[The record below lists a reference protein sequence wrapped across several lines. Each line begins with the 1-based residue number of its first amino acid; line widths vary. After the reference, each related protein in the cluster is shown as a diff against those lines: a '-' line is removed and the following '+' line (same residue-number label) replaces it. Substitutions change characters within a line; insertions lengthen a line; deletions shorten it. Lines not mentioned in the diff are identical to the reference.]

1 MRLVQFIIFFSIVVS
16 IYAAINYYIYHRAMM
31 AIPADASWRSMFPW
45 VFLFLASSYIIARIL
60 ERIWLSPVSDIFTWI
75 GVFWLGLMVYFLLA
89 VIVIDLARLIH
100 LVVPIYPDFLSQN
113 LPASR
118 FWIFKA
124 ILVMAVITVIAG
136 FINARSPRIREIEIV
151 INKDAGER
159 KELHI
164 ALASDVHMGTLVGPR
179 RTDKMVR
186 MINSLK
192 PDIVLFAG
200 DLVDEDLAP
209 VIRYDLGES
218 LKQLSAPLGIFAVTG
233 NHEYIG
239 GAEKAVGYLE
249 EHGIRILRDSTL
261 LIGESFYLAGREDKE
276 KGRFSG
282 KERKRIEEILSGIDI
297 SRPVIMMDHQPFRFD
312 DVVANGV
319 DLQLSGHTH
328 HGQLWPFNYIT
339 KAIYEVSWG
348 YKKKGNTHFY
358 VSSGYGGW
366 GPPVRIGNRPEI
378 VNIRIK
384 FK

>member
-1 MRLVQFIIFFSIVVS
+1 MRLVQFLIFFSIVVS

-31 AIPADASWRSMFPW
+31 AIPADAPWRSLFPW

-60 ERIWLSPVSDIFTWI
+60 DRVWLSPVSDFFTWI
-75 GVFWLGLMVYFLLA
+75 GALWLGLMVYILLA
-89 VIVIDLARLIH
+89 VILIDLVRLIH
-100 LVVPIYPDFLSQN
+100 LVIPIYPDFLTQN

-124 ILVMAVITVIAG
+124 IVILAGITVIAG
-136 FINARSPRIREIEIV
+136 FINARSPRIREIQLV
-151 INKDAGER
+151 INKNAGER

-179 RTDKMVR
+179 RTETLVK

-192 PDIVLFAG
+192 PDIILFAG

-209 VIRYDLGES
+209 VIRHDLGES
-218 LKQLSAPLGIFAVTG
+218 LKQLSSPLGSFAITG

-239 GAEKAVGYLE
+239 GAEKAVRYLE
-249 EHGIRILRDSTL
+249 EHGIKVLRDSTL
-261 LIGESFYLAGREDKE
+261 LIDSSFYLAGREDRE

-282 KERKRIEEILSGIDI
+282 KERKTIEEILSGIDK
-297 SRPVIMMDHQPFRFD
+297 SRPVLMMDHQPFRFE

-348 YKKKGNTHFY
+348 YKKKGNSHFY
-358 VSSGYGGW
+358 VSSGFGGW

-378 VNIRIK
+378 VSIRIK
-384 FK
+384 FE